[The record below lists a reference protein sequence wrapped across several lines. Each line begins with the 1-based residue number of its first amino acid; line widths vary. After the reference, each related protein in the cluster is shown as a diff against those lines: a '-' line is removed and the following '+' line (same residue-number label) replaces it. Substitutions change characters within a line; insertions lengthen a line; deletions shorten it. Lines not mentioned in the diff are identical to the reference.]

1 MGNLSKKI
9 ALPTKLNSFVASK
22 RFFTLLHQCF
32 PEFRERSQK
41 LVWKRVEYLSL
52 VTKSWKESWPHHH
65 KKTGVAYGV
74 GHPFWY
80 FYNLVTVV
88 WFLCYKAILY
98 YLISVHFTSYTT
110 KAKRVIPFTCR
121 AFKLILKASNWVSLT
136 SSNCPSLQALWNGIF
151 IAYVS

>member
-1 MGNLSKKI
+1 MLTFMGNLSKKI

-52 VTKSWKESWPHHH
+52 VTKSWKESWPHQH

-80 FYNLVTVV
+80 FYNLVTEV

-98 YLISVHFTSYTT
+98 YLISVHFTLYT
-110 KAKRVIPFTCR
+110 AKSKWVIPFTCR
-121 AFKLILKASNWVSLT
+121 AFKLIPKAIN
-136 SSNCPSLQALWNGIF
+136 
-151 IAYVS
+151 

>member
-1 MGNLSKKI
+1 MLTFMGNLSKKI

-52 VTKSWKESWPHHH
+52 VTKSWKESWPHQH
-65 KKTGVAYGV
+65 KKTGVAYG
-74 GHPFWY
+74 GHPFLY

-98 YLISVHFTSYTT
+98 TLISVHFTLCT
-110 KAKRVIPFTCR
+110 AKSKWVIPFTWWV
-121 AFKLILKASNWVSLT
+121 FKLILKIELVS
-136 SSNCPSLQALWNGIF
+136 
-151 IAYVS
+151 

>member
-1 MGNLSKKI
+1 MLTFMGNLSKKI

-52 VTKSWKESWPHHH
+52 VTKSWKESWPHQH
-65 KKTGVAYGV
+65 KKTGVAYG
-74 GHPFWY
+74 GHPFLY

-88 WFLCYKAILY
+88 WFLCYKAILD
-98 YLISVHFTSYTT
+98 YLLTVHFTLCM
-110 KAKRVIPFTCR
+110 AKSKWVIPFTYR
-121 AFKLILKASNWVSLT
+121 AFKLIPKAIN
-136 SSNCPSLQALWNGIF
+136 
-151 IAYVS
+151 